1 MKRAGL
7 LLLIAANVLGAPQK
21 APKQVVFLTNYV
33 FLGRHAPFFVGL
45 EKGFYRDAGFDIR
58 ILPSTGSGFVISALE
73 GGQADYGIAEAA
85 PVVQAVAKGAKVQA
99 FGVFMDESTSG
110 LASLEPYPT
119 PQSVAEQPVA
129 AAVTDSARVILPIIF
144 GLEGLDPATL
154 DWVAADPSVYFP
166 LLLQGRARLITASID
181 SDVPTLRHRARGKT
195 IHFSSFADW
204 GYDVFG
210 YFLVARADHIEAA
223 PDEVRAFASA
233 TAKSVRYA
241 IDHPEEAARILV
253 AHNPTRAHART
264 LAAIHRRHRDR
275 LCRRARLWSRDARS
289 AATQHRSR
297 EESFRAR
304 RGVDARRYLRRRLHA
319 PLGLTL
325 PRRPPPE
332 EKLFEKHHDTRP
344 RGREDR
350 DRQ

>member
-1 MKRAGL
+1 M
-7 LLLIAANVLGAPQK
+7 
-21 APKQVVFLTNYV
+21 VFLTNYV

-253 AHNPTRAHART
+253 AHNPTLDPELMLGHWRQSIRAIETAYVAEHGYGHAT
-264 LAAIHRRHRDR
+264 PDR
-275 LCRRARLWSRDARS
+275 LQ
-289 AATQHRSR
+289 TQHRSR

-304 RGVDARRYLRRRLHA
+304 RGVDPRRYFRRRLHT
-319 PLGLTL
+319 PLGLRQYQKPSTRHTKSCL
-325 PRRPPPE
+325 KRSEKGPE
-332 EKLFEKHHDTRP
+332 ICGL
-344 RGREDR
+344 
-350 DRQ
+350 